1 MRELMT
7 CGKEEGSVVRFF
19 SVLVYF
25 VQANGTHL
33 DATATLN
40 DYQSCRNSSSL
51 LLDGLLKATP
61 GSRAFVTSTP
71 RIGTTLPDTIFLGRP
86 DSHVLGRLF
95 SGE

>member
-1 MRELMT
+1 MM

-25 VQANGTHL
+25 VQTNGTHL

-51 LLDGLLKATP
+51 LRLLEATP